1 MDQQSK
7 IYNLLLKKALTLLSK
22 RRYTT
27 LKLRQKLV
35 EYYNRK
41 SAPSAEKT
49 PQLLRQKVPL
59 EVEPALK
66 QVLSRLK
73 ELKYLDDTTYT
84 KDFIESRIS
93 SRPRGKFLLKRE
105 LKNKGIHPEL
115 ASRIVE
121 ETEINEEEIAFEA
134 LSKKAKAIER
144 AEPAKRKEKA
154 LRFLASRG
162 FSIDAIYKAVDRW
175 YNDFS

>member
-41 SAPSAEKT
+41 SAPSAEKN